1 MLHQCH
7 YMYVIKYIINEEA
20 KNLSPRYQCIIDGVV
35 NFLPAQRHAAGSGR
49 HISSALFLRSV
60 ANDIWL

>member
-20 KNLSPRYQCIIDGVV
+20 KNLSPRYQCVV